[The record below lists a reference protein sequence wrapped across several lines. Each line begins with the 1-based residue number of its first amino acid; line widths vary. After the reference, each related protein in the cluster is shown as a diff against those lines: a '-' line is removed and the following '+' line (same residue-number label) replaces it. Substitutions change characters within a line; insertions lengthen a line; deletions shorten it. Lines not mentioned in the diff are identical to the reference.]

1 MVPFSLLKN
10 VSVNILYINPKAR
23 ISYKVYV
30 LGMMSENTLDL
41 NYEKTLS
48 MLYSSWIS
56 QSHTEDWLQLVKYLR
71 HELTNSLTTVD

>member
-10 VSVNILYINPKAR
+10 VSVNILHINPRAR